1 MEHEIWKPI
10 IGYEPDY
17 EVSNLG
23 NVRSMRFANMGPGK
37 KGSGVKNLK
46 LILGSNGY
54 YVVNLYKDGIMKQ
67 LHVHR
72 LVAEAFLPN
81 PQNFPVVDH
90 INTITTDNRICN
102 LRWTTPRGNINNP
115 ISSERRLSKCRQ
127 QLKGKYG
134 KDANKHRSIAQ
145 YTKDGVLLKVWGAM
159 SDACRELGL
168 DSGSLTRACQGI
180 NKTSGGFVWRY
191 CEQQMQRTKNYR

>member
-1 MEHEIWKPI
+1 MEEIWKPV

-37 KGSGVKNLK
+37 NGSGVKNLK
-46 LILGSNGY
+46 LILGSTGY
-54 YVVNLYKDGIMKQ
+54 YVVNLYKDGMMKQ

-81 PQNFPVVDH
+81 PCNFPVVDH
-90 INTITTDNRICN
+90 INTIQTDNNICN
-102 LRWTTPRGNINNP
+102 LRWTTTKGNVNNP
-115 ISSERRLSKCRQ
+115 ISSARRITKCREVFQ
-127 QLKGKYG
+127 GKYG
-134 KDANKHRSIAQ
+134 KDSYKHRSIAQ
-145 YTKDGVLLKVWGAM
+145 YTKDGVLVKIWDAM

-168 DSGSLTRACQGI
+168 ESSSLTRACQGI
-180 NKTSGGFVWRY
+180 YKTSGGFIWKY
-191 CEQQMQRTKNYR
+191 YGT